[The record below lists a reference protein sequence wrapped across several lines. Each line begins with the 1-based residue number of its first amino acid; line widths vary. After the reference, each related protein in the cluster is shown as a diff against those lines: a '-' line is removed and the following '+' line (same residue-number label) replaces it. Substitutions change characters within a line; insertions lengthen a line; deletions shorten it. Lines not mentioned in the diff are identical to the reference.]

1 MRLGR
6 KLLGFLVVGAALLVA
21 AAAPARAGDFD
32 DQILAELNFARAHP
46 QEYATRMLDQP
57 VSDWEQS
64 LSTGGA
70 PTEAGAYAEAVEFL
84 MRQSPLPPLR
94 PDDQLAAAALEHVTE
109 QGLSGETG
117 HSGAGGERFDDRL
130 RRHGVRAD
138 VAAENIAY
146 GPPTASD
153 VVRELII
160 DSGVPGR
167 GHRRN
172 IFHPALAAAGVNCG
186 PHKEYTTMC
195 VIDFAGGLAG
205 SDTWRQAELTP
216 APRMNGGRF
225 FRLLMA
231 R

>member
-6 KLLGFLVVGAALLVA
+6 KLIGSFVLGAALLA
-21 AAAPARAGDFD
+21 AAVAPAQAGDFD
-32 DQILAELNFARAHP
+32 EQILAELNFARAHP
-46 QEYATRMLDQP
+46 QEYATRMLSQP
-57 VSDWEQS
+57 VSEWEQS
-64 LSTGGA
+64 LSTSGA
-70 PTEAGAYAEAVEFL
+70 SAEAGAYAEAIEFL

-117 HSGAGGERFDDRL
+117 HSGAGGEHFDDRL
-130 RRHGVRAD
+130 RRHGVRAE

-160 DSGVPGR
+160 DSGVPSR

-195 VIDFAGGLAG
+195 VIDFAGGLAE
-205 SDTWRQAELTP
+205 SDAWRQAEL
-216 APRMNGGRF
+216 APTARMSGGRF